1 MALTINIPNKLVMRR
16 IVSGAKRPLF
26 ATRPYS
32 SPDMF
37 LCFDREI
44 EDWMVDTFGEQCGAR
59 LEVKL
64 ESEELWTLAD
74 GTLGRFRLSIYRAYF
89 PRDQDAL
96 VFKMMW
102 L

>member
-1 MALTINIPNKLVMRR
+1 MALTINIPSKLVMRR

-26 ATRPYS
+26 ATCPYS
-32 SPDMF
+32 SPDMW

-59 LEVKL
+59 LEVKSEL
-64 ESEELWTLAD
+64 AESVD
-74 GTLGRFRLSIYRAYF
+74 GSRMPQRMITYHAYF
-89 PRDQDAL
+89 PQDKDAI